1 MIAASHHMHS
11 LAEGWHSFAEGLYS
25 LGWGRYSPG
34 GALLDVHYHV
44 CMSQARGEQIQ

>member
-11 LAEGWHSFAEGLYS
+11 LAKGWHSFAEGLYS

-44 CMSQARGEQIQ
+44 CKPQAQGEQIQ